1 MGEILFGFAVLL
13 PVAWIAVLVVCVQK
27 GKPGMAV
34 LGIFPGPFAIAVI
47 GALRIAK
54 PNSTWA
60 TRHYD
65 PDGEKMRRA
74 RNRWPRLSP
83 QGEAASA

>member
-1 MGEILFGFAVLL
+1 MGELLKILAVLL
-13 PVAWIAVLVVCVQK
+13 PVAWIAVIVVCVQK

-34 LGIFPGPFAIAVI
+34 LGIFPGPFVIAVI

-60 TRHYD
+60 AEHYA
-65 PDGEKMRRA
+65 PHGNQMRIA
-74 RNRWPRLSP
+74 RQRFPAR
-83 QGEAASA
+83 GAT